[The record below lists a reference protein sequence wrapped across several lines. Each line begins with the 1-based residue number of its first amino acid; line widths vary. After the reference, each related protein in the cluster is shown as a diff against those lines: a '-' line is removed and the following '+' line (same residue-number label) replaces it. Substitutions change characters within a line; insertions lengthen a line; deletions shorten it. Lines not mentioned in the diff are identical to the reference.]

1 MRGGGTVPP
10 PFFKIQEP
18 TMLKSLRLALLLT
31 PFLATPAFAQEGG
44 LLDINEGLMVWTVLI
59 FLAVLGILMWKAYPV
74 ILGAVEARE
83 RHIRE
88 LLEAAA
94 RDREEAETLLE
105 EQRRERDAVRAQVQQ
120 MLAEGRAG
128 AEKMR
133 DEILA
138 EARREQQE
146 LLERSRRELGRE
158 MERSMAE
165 LRAQVVDLTIAA
177 SSKLVQRNLTD
188 DDNRRLVREFVE
200 QVELREPAAGAV
212 GG

>member
-1 MRGGGTVPP
+1 MPKYMRPVAPL
-10 PFFKIQEP
+10 
-18 TMLKSLRLALLLT
+18 MLLLA
-31 PFLATPAFAQEGG
+31 ATPAYGQEGG
-44 LLDINEGLMVWTVLI
+44 LLDINTGLMVWTVLI
-59 FLAVLGILMWKAYPV
+59 FLIVLAVLWRTAYPA

-83 RHIRE
+83 KHIQE
-88 LLEAAA
+88 LIEAAQ
-94 RDREEAETLLE
+94 RDRAEAQTLLE

-120 MLAEGRAG
+120 LLAEGRSG

-133 DEILA
+133 EEILA

-146 LLERSRRELGRE
+146 LLERSRREIDRE

-165 LRAQVVDLTIAA
+165 LRLQVVDLAIAA
-177 SSKLVQRNLTD
+177 ASKLVQRNLNE

-200 QVELREPAAGAV
+200 QIDLREPAAGAV

>member
-1 MRGGGTVPP
+1 VRGGGTVPP
-10 PFFKIQEP
+10 PFFKILEP

-31 PFLATPAFAQEGG
+31 PLAVTPAFAQEGG

-59 FLAVLGILMWKAYPV
+59 FLLVLGILMWKAYPP
-74 ILGAVEARE
+74 ILRAVEARE

-94 RDREEAETLLE
+94 RDREEAEALLE
-105 EQRRERDAVRAQVQQ
+105 EQRRERDAVRAQVQA
-120 MLAEGRAG
+120 MLAEGRSG
-128 AEKMR
+128 AEKTR
-133 DEILA
+133 EEILA

-146 LLERSRRELGRE
+146 LLERSRRDIERE

-165 LRAQVVDLTIAA
+165 LRLQVVDIAIAA
-177 SSKLVQRNLTD
+177 ASKLVQRNLND

-200 QVELREPAAGAV
+200 QIELREPVAGAV